1 LKPFQL
7 EWLIHALMSI
17 PMHPRRSFPVFIA
30 VFLAA
35 GFALLA
41 LVSPAQAQGEKA
53 IPLEL
58 RNPQNTVSVR
68 ADSYEKIG
76 DAYTYKG
83 HVEITYQTMMMTADQ
98 MTFNNV
104 TGDVVATGHVTFTD
118 PQAYFE
124 AEEAHYDV
132 QTQRGWFTDGSGYIH
147 ARVTPRAR
155 MLVTENPF
163 YIRAQRVDRLNKGHY
178 KVYNGRVTD
187 CDCEKTG
194 WSFSAKTADV
204 TVGDKLRIHDGA
216 FRLLRVPVF
225 YSPYLLASIAKRKI
239 QTGFLLPHIG
249 NSSQKGFIVGEG
261 FFWEINPS
269 ANLMVGLADYSKR
282 GLARMATFNAAPS
295 KTSQVLV
302 DYYGVNDTGP
312 VAVRAGGQSIHAI
325 AKTKDLFWGFRG
337 AMDVDYVNSLAFRLT
352 WSDNFTQAVTSEA
365 KQSGFLTKN
374 FDAYSIN
381 LYTSRYQNFLSTS
394 QAPGNSVKIWET
406 PSFSV
411 DGMDKQIGSTPLF
424 YSFDASA
431 AGLGRDE
438 PSFATPT
445 LSDRLD
451 LHPEITL
458 RSKPFGGFHVTPS
471 VGFDAAHYGTSL
483 RADHSSVDRVMG
495 QFTLDIRPP
504 SLERTFK
511 TTFKGHRYKHVIE
524 PDVRYTLVK
533 ATDPQNLLD
542 VTRFDQL
549 DLLAE
554 TNQVEYSITNTLLMR
569 KETPDGSQDSQ
580 HARELISWRLSEIYY
595 YDPTFGGALQ
605 PGKQVV
611 FEPTIALTGFAF
623 AQGRRLSPIV
633 SDFKFEPFS
642 NFDTEIRTDLDPR
655 GGVLNAGITSQ
666 VHTGPVGIA
675 FTDFFI
681 NRTAALLT
689 PLPPS
694 VSPMQLP
701 SFHLFRTIA
710 TYGRSNQK
718 GFSGAFGIDYNLA
731 QRIAQQV
738 VAQTSYNFGCFGIGL
753 EYRRFS
759 LGPLRQE
766 NLFRI
771 ALSLSN
777 IGTFGNLKPRE
788 RLY

>member
-1 LKPFQL
+1 MSKR
-7 EWLIHALMSI
+7 IHHRWRSAISI
-17 PMHPRRSFPVFIA
+17 Q
-30 VFLAA
+30 
-35 GFALLA
+35 ALLLA
-41 LVSPAQAQGEKA
+41 GLLLFSVNARAQGQEQSSTP
-53 IPLEL
+53 IEL

-68 ADSYEKIG
+68 ADSYKKIG

-83 HVEITYQTMMMTADQ
+83 HVEITYQDMKMTSDQ

-104 TGDVVATGHVTFTD
+104 TGDVVATGHVTFKD
-118 PQAYFE
+118 PRAYFE
-124 AEEAHYDV
+124 ADEAHYNV
-132 QTQRGWFTDGSGYIH
+132 QTQRGWFTDGSGYVH
-147 ARVTPRAR
+147 ARVAPRAR

-163 YIRAQRVDRLNKGHY
+163 YLRGQRVDRLDKDHY
-178 KVYNGRVTD
+178 KVHKGKVTN

-194 WSFSAKTADV
+194 WSLTAKNADV
-204 TVGDKLRIHDGA
+204 TVDDKLRVHDGV

-225 YSPYLLASIAKRKI
+225 YSPYLLASISRRQR

-249 NSSQKGFIVGEG
+249 NSSQKGFIAGEG
-261 FFWEINPS
+261 FFWDINPS
-269 ANLMVGLADYSKR
+269 ADLMVGLADYSKR
-282 GLARMATFNAAPS
+282 GLARVATFNAIPS
-295 KTSQVLV
+295 DSSRVSV
-302 DYYGVNDTGP
+302 DYYGVNDKGP
-312 VAVRAGGQSIHAI
+312 IGLRAPGQSLQVDAE
-325 AKTKDLFWGFRG
+325 TKNLFWGFRG
-337 AMDVDYVNSLAFRLT
+337 VMNVDYVNSLAFRLT

-381 LYTSRYQNFLSTS
+381 IYTSRYQNFLSTS

-411 DGMDKQIGSTPLF
+411 SGMDKQISNTPFF

-431 AGLGRDE
+431 AGVGRDE
-438 PSFATPT
+438 PDFGTPT
-445 LSDRLD
+445 ISDRVD

-458 RSKPFGGFHVTPS
+458 RSKSFGGFHVTPS
-471 VGFDAAHYGTSL
+471 VGFDTAHYGTSL
-483 RADHSSVDRVMG
+483 RPDHSSVDRVLG
-495 QFTLDIRPP
+495 EFTMDIRPP
-504 SLERTFK
+504 SFEKTFK
-511 TTFKGHRYKHVIE
+511 TKFKGYRFKHVIE

-533 ATDPQNLLD
+533 ASDPQNIID
-542 VTRFDQL
+542 VARFDQL

-554 TNQVEYSITNTLLMR
+554 TNQVEYSLTNSILMR
-569 KETPDGSQDSQ
+569 KDTPNGTDDTQ

-623 AQGRRLSPIV
+623 AQGRHLSPVV
-633 SDFKFEPFS
+633 SDLKFEPFS
-642 NFDTEIRTDLDPR
+642 NYDTEIRTDIDPH

-666 VHTGPVGIA
+666 VHKGPVGVA

-681 NRTAALLT
+681 NRTASLLT
-689 PLPPS
+689 PLPPT
-694 VSPMQLP
+694 VNAAQLP
-701 SFHLFRTIA
+701 SFHLFQTVA

-718 GFSGAFGIDYNLA
+718 GFSGALGVDYNLA
-731 QRIAQQV
+731 QRIAQQFV
-738 VAQTSYNFGCFGIGL
+738 TQVSYNFGCFGIGL